1 MLPSRSGRNMEQSRR
16 CVPEEVALFLRAP
29 EEHVLHLFIVRPD
42 GEGAEGE
49 ALQAAPDH
57 GGAAQDGQTGL
68 VDGVAGGGGDEHA
81 VSGGVLLP
89 CPDVGQK
96 ALCPGAHVNVVV
108 GKPDQAGLQV
118 DLIPRQGEDLP
129 RLHLKFPAHPDG
141 KARGGAA
148 LLLDDAP
155 KAVFR
160 IVAAS
165 LRNVRLGG
173 VLPEGGGKNA
183 AKAAHGHAADTGGI
197 GPTVGFDLADD
208 PVPAEIFQGDVLSL
222 AVQDVLR
229 QTGDVFRRHGLFAP
243 IRDEDTVGQL
253 AIPDVALPEAVRHG
267 GLQGDG
273 AVREQD
279 AAAVQV
285 HLIPGEFVQFLAAQA
300 LLPRKAEDDAL
311 RAVRVTGEDAEHSRF
326 VRSFQF
332 FCWHGYLLLRR
343 GKSA

>member
-1 MLPSRSGRNMEQSRR
+1 MEQGGRR
-16 CVPEEVALFLRAP
+16 VPEEVALFLRAL
-29 EEHVLHLFIVRPD
+29 EENILHLLVVGPD
-42 GEGAEGE
+42 GERTKAE
-49 ALQAAPDH
+49 ALQTAPDH
-57 GGAAQDGQTGL
+57 GGAAQDGQAGL
-68 VDGVAGGGGDEHA
+68 VDGVAGGGGDEHP
-81 VSGGVLLP
+81 VGGDVLLP

-96 ALCPGAHVNVVV
+96 ALCPGAHVDVVV

-129 RLHLKFPAHPDG
+129 RLHGKLPAHPDG
-141 KARGGAA
+141 KASGGAA

-160 IVAAS
+160 IVAAG
-165 LRNVRLGG
+165 LGNVRLGC
-173 VLPEGGGKNA
+173 VLPEGGWENA
-183 AKAAHGHAADTGGI
+183 PETAHGHAADTGGT
-197 GPTVGFDLADD
+197 GPAAGLNLADD
-208 PVPAEIFQGDVLSL
+208 PVPAEIFQGDVLPL

-243 IRDEDTVGQL
+243 VRDEDPVGQG
-253 AIPDVALPEAVRHG
+253 AIPGIALPEAVRHG

-273 AVREQD
+273 SVREQE

-285 HLIPGEFVQFLAAQA
+285 HLIPSEFIQFLAAQA

-311 RAVRVTGEDAEHSRF
+311 RAVWVSGEDAEHSRF
-326 VRSFQF
+326 VRFFQF